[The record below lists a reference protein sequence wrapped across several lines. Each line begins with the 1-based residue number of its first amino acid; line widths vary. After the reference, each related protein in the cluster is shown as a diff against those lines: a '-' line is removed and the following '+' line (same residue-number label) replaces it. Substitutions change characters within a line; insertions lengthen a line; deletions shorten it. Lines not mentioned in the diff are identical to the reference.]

1 MAENIGVK
9 FTLEGEKEF
18 KKALGDI
25 DQQLRVVSSSLELT
39 STKFAGQ
46 ESSIEKLTATQKSLQ
61 SVYDKQSE
69 KVNLLR
75 SAVEKMSTQ
84 YGENDKRTSEWQTKL
99 NKAETALEKT
109 RQEMD
114 RTNKSLDEMKGGLSE
129 ATDATGETNAKMTGL
144 GDVLNQVGSRF
155 GVSIPSEMA
164 NTINGMVNVDL
175 KTVALVGGFAALAAV
190 IVSVEKALIDMTNEA
205 AAYADEIL
213 TTATVTGMSTKA
225 LQEYAYAAELMDVS
239 VETITGS
246 QTKLIRS
253 MSSAQEGTAA
263 QVDAFNRLHV
273 EYRNVDGSLRD
284 AEAVFWDVVTA
295 LGHINNETE
304 RDAIAMDLLGKSA
317 RDLNPLIASGA
328 EGMAALAK
336 EAKDAGY
343 VLDNQALGALG
354 DVDDAM
360 QRLNRTTEASQR
372 QLAVQFAPAMAT
384 ATEKL
389 TQFVG
394 DLGKK
399 IADTGIVTAFG
410 SLLESVAGLL
420 EPAMTLIDVVL
431 PGMDDGVSKL
441 AYTLAIVAD
450 TLAMIVGFMQMLTL
464 DFSGGWDTITTAM
477 GLRVG
482 SGQMSAQQKL
492 QYKDALNTSVYDP
505 ELGAW
510 VGNVSKNAT
519 GNDNWRGGVTWVG
532 ENGPEQVY
540 LPQGAQIL
548 NAQES
553 RDTGGMVVN
562 VYVDVDRIKE
572 INDIIRI
579 AENARLSR
587 RMGYAGG

>member
-1 MAENIGVK
+1 MADLAENIGVK
-9 FTLEGEKEF
+9 FTLEGEAEF
-18 KKALGDI
+18 KKALTGI
-25 DQQLRVVSSSLELT
+25 DEQLRVVSSSLELT

-46 ESSIEKLTATQKSLQ
+46 ESSIEKLTAKQKGLQ

-69 KVNLLR
+69 KVDTLR
-75 SAVEKMSTQ
+75 AAVEKMSAQ
-84 YGENDKRTSEWQTKL
+84 YGEADTRTASWQVKL

-114 RTNKSLDEMKGGLSE
+114 STSKSLAEMTE
-129 ATDATGETNAKMTGL
+129 ATKKTDAKMTGL
-144 GDVLNQVGSRF
+144 GDVLNQVGSKF
-155 GVSIPSEMA
+155 GISLPSEMT

-205 AAYADEIL
+205 AAYVDEIL
-213 TTATVTGMSTKA
+213 TTATVTSMSTKA

-253 MSSAQEGTAA
+253 MGSAQEGTKA
-263 QVDAFNRLHV
+263 QTDAFNRLHV
-273 EYRNVDGSLRD
+273 EYQNVDGSLRD

-295 LGHINNETE
+295 LGHISNETE

-317 RDLNPLIASGA
+317 RDLNPLIALGA
-328 EGMAALAK
+328 EGMTELAK
-336 EAKDAGY
+336 EARDVGY

-360 QRLNRTTEASQR
+360 QRLNRTTEASHR
-372 QLAVQFAPAMAT
+372 NLAAQFAPAMAS

-420 EPAMTLIDVVL
+420 EPAMKLINVVL

-450 TLAMIVGFMQMLTL
+450 TLSMIVGFVQILTL
-464 DFSGGWDTITTAM
+464 DFGGGWDTITTAM
-477 GLRVG
+477 GLRTG
-482 SGQMSAQQKL
+482 SGKLSAQQKL

-553 RDTGGMVVN
+553 RATGG
-562 VYVDVDRIKE
+562 DVFNITISAASVRE
-572 INDIIRI
+572 FNDIVEVAKTARM
-579 AENARLSR
+579 NARK
-587 RMGYAGG
+587 GVAVG